1 MCKGPVAQGSM
12 GSIVSS
18 RAERTGCLVAERA
31 GHPGGSGEPV
41 WELELCPDLAAW
53 PWTSLV
59 SLSLSFPSCPVASCV
74 HVLGRPPR
82 IVLSLRAS
90 SFLGV
95 SLPVFPGS
103 DPPST
108 RPLLNDRIY
117 RPQISAAKEIDP

>member
-41 WELELCPDLAAW
+41 WELELCPDPAAW

-59 SLSLSFPSCPVASCV
+59 SLSLSFPSCPMASCV
-74 HVLGRPPR
+74 HVLGRPPQNSPFPPR
-82 IVLSLRAS
+82 LL
-90 SFLGV
+90 
-95 SLPVFPGS
+95 FPGRFS
-103 DPPST
+103 PSFSGE
-108 RPLLNDRIY
+108 RSPLN
-117 RPQISAAKEIDP
+117 